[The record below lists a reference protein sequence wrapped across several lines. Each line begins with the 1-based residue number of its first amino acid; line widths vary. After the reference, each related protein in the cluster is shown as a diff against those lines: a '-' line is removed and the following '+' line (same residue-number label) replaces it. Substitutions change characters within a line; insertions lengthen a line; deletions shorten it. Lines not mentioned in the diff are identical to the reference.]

1 MDRRQQEAAR
11 VKKNYYK
18 KKEEA
23 AKAKALDEFL
33 KHKAPELLLKFEE
46 GYREGRDESVTGTK
60 PPAIPN
66 DTQWMEDD
74 TQWMEDDTQWMD
86 DLPDL
91 GPSLPELV
99 SSLRL
104 KTKRLF
110 SEPSHSQKIITKF
123 DLFILKYFFFYT

>member
-1 MDRRQQEAAR
+1 MNLFTYIRLTFLHSLTSVMDGRQQEAAQA
-11 VKKNYYK
+11 KKNYYK

-33 KHKAPELLLKFEE
+33 KREAPELLLKFEE
-46 GYREGRDESVTGTK
+46 GYREGREESVTGTK

-74 TQWMEDDTQWMD
+74 TQWKD

-91 GPSLPELV
+91 GPSLPELD
-99 SSLRL
+99 SFL
-104 KTKRLF
+104 
-110 SEPSHSQKIITKF
+110 P
-123 DLFILKYFFFYT
+123 